1 MDVAGS
7 IPEQASFY
15 QYLIVLSNI
24 HYFVVGVLGRQ
35 GYHLVIRSKANTIPF
50 FVSILIIL
58 FVNWED
64 KASSKFKTLL
74 GRQGVIFVFE

>member
-15 QYLIVLSNI
+15 QYLIVLYNV

-35 GYHLVIRSKANTIPF
+35 GYHLVIRSKANTIP
-50 FVSILIIL
+50 L
-58 FVNWED
+58 FCIDFNN
-64 KASSKFKTLL
+64 FI
-74 GRQGVIFVFE
+74 R